1 MTREEILRNAEALAN
16 TLTDEAVR
24 GLIQHAYIK
33 GAKDNAVEDNIVNVR
48 MITDSKTGEKYPFV
62 SYKDQLQKPAERS
75 EKHIADIFEK
85 VGLAK
90 IAREQGNDELTNALQ
105 DAMLELSKVE
115 SAKLSA
121 EDKQLVLK
129 DISARV
135 PYKVKFQNENIPT
148 PNVLTLDMTYLRMFE
163 IREGVIFK
171 PYLRP
176 RSSMTEAEKDEEFK
190 MCSLNCSE
198 WEMADFFN
206 KHHLDYHGL
215 IEKGLAIEA
224 PDGMY

>member
-1 MTREEILRNAEALAN
+1 MIEKLQTQISDSVCYPPGSFAIVEKINEIIDFLNRNEGGLA
-16 TLTDEAVR
+16 TDIAPR
-24 GLIQHAYIK
+24 
-33 GAKDNAVEDNIVNVR
+33 VEDNTVNVE
-48 MITDSKTGEKYPFV
+48 MVTDPKTGEKYPFV
-62 SYKDQLQKPAERS
+62 SYKEQLQ
-75 EKHIADIFEK
+75 
-85 VGLAK
+85 
-90 IAREQGNDELTNALQ
+90 ARE
-105 DAMLELSKVE
+105 LSV
-115 SAKLSA
+115 

-148 PNVLTLDMTYLRMFE
+148 PNVATLDMTYLRMFE

-176 RSSMTEAEKDEEFK
+176 MSSMTEAEKDEEFK

-215 IEKGLAIEA
+215 IEKGLAIAVTEENN
-224 PDGMY
+224 PYK

>member
-16 TLTDEAVR
+16 TLTDETVR

-33 GAKDNAVEDNIVNVR
+33 GAEDNAVGDSETFAEHYGCVPEPENEKGFDVVPVRFEEED
-48 MITDSKTGEKYPFV
+48 GEKHPV
-62 SYKDQLQKPAERS
+62 VDYKLLGRKTA
-75 EKHIADIFEK
+75 
-85 VGLAK
+85 
-90 IAREQGNDELTNALQ
+90 
-105 DAMLELSKVE
+105 ELSV
-115 SAKLSA
+115 

-148 PNVLTLDMTYLRMFE
+148 PNVATLDMTYLRMFE

-176 RSSMTEAEKDEEFK
+176 MSSMTEAEKDEEFK

-198 WEMADFFN
+198 REMADFFN
-206 KHHLDYHGL
+206 KHHLDHNGL

-224 PDGMY
+224 PEDMYKND